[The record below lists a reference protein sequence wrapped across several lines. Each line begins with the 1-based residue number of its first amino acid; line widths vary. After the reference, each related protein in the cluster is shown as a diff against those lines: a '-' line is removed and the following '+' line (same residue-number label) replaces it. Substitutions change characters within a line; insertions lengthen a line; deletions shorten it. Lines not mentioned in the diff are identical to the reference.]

1 MLPISLL
8 VLPFKLLIL
17 MEVKQIGRQQHK
29 NGYLVSMKKL
39 IFIPFIILILFSCQN
54 SNRTVENKKVTKTKE
69 EEPYFRP
76 DYHYAQQT
84 PDSLRTPEQN
94 ALLKKLSIVL
104 YENLAV
110 KDNKMV
116 FNLNEKEFVAKGIP
130 VEYYELIQKDLINNN
145 KFFKENNYT
154 NVDSI
159 LRESNKQ
166 IKDSLGL

>member
-1 MLPISLL
+1 
-8 VLPFKLLIL
+8 
-17 MEVKQIGRQQHK
+17 
-29 NGYLVSMKKL
+29 MKRF
-39 IFIPFIILILFSCQN
+39 IFIPFIILLLFSCQN
-54 SNRTVENKKVTKTKE
+54 SNKTIENKKITKE

-116 FNLNEKEFVAKGIP
+116 FNLSAKEFVAKGIP

-159 LRESNKQ
+159 LKESNKQ
-166 IKDSLGL
+166 IKKSIDLQ

>member
-1 MLPISLL
+1 
-8 VLPFKLLIL
+8 
-17 MEVKQIGRQQHK
+17 
-29 NGYLVSMKKL
+29 MKR
-39 IFIPFIILILFSCQN
+39 FIIVPIMVFILFSCQN
-54 SNRTVENKKVTKTKE
+54 NNKTIENKKITKE

-76 DYHYAQQT
+76 DYHYVQQT

-116 FNLNEKEFVAKGIP
+116 FNLSEKEFVAKGIP

-159 LRESNKQ
+159 LKESNKQ
-166 IKDSLGL
+166 IKKSIDLQ

>member
-1 MLPISLL
+1 
-8 VLPFKLLIL
+8 

-54 SNRTVENKKVTKTKE
+54 SNRTVENKKVTKTNE

-76 DYHYAQQT
+76 DYRYVQQI

-110 KDNKMV
+110 KDNRMV

-130 VEYYELIQKDLINNN
+130 VEYYKLVQKDLVNNN
-145 KFFKENNYT
+145 KFIKESNIT
-154 NVDSI
+154 NMDSI
-159 LRESNKQ
+159 LKESNKQ
-166 IKDSLGL
+166 IRDSLGL

>member
-1 MLPISLL
+1 MIYINVVIVKMKRLIVVSFV
-8 VLPFKLLIL
+8 VLQLI
-17 MEVKQIGRQQHK
+17 
-29 NGYLVSMKKL
+29 
-39 IFIPFIILILFSCQN
+39 SCQN
-54 SNRTVENKKVTKTKE
+54 STKTVENKRIIKE

-76 DYHYAQQT
+76 DYYYTQQT

-116 FNLNEKEFVAKGIP
+116 FNLSEKEFVAKGIP

-145 KFFKENNYT
+145 KFFKENTYT
-154 NVDSI
+154 NVD
-159 LRESNKQ
+159 
-166 IKDSLGL
+166 